1 MKSNPSKCYSLVS
14 SCEKIKMETRDFKIE
29 NRTREQLLG
38 VHIDNRLTF
47 DYLISEL
54 CKKASKEVN
63 SVARVC

>member
-1 MKSNPSKCYSLVS
+1 
-14 SCEKIKMETRDFKIE
+14 METRDFKIE

-38 VHIDNRLTF
+38 VHIDNRLTC

>member
-1 MKSNPSKCYSLVS
+1 
-14 SCEKIKMETRDFKIE
+14 METRDFKIE

-54 CKKASKEVN
+54 CKKASKEEK
-63 SVARVC
+63 SQRVLSLIHHSIIVH